1 MKTLLLLAT
10 AALVLF
16 AATRLLAGDFMDPA
30 EAARRVE
37 QGNAILI
44 DVREPAEWA
53 DTGVATPAVLLP
65 LSDLRGNRTQWKDF
79 LAKHAGKELIVYCR
93 SGTRSGI
100 ATKLLTA
107 EGHTVANAG
116 AFKHWQA
123 AGLPVRQVEAR

>member
-1 MKTLLLLAT
+1 MKTPLLLVIV
-10 AALVLF
+10 ALILF
-16 AATRLLAGDFMDPA
+16 AATRVLAGDFMDPA

-37 QGNAILI
+37 QGTAILI

-65 LSDLRGNRTQWKDF
+65 LSDLRGDRTQWKPF
-79 LAKHAGKELIVYCR
+79 LEKHAGKELIVYCR
-93 SGTRSGI
+93 SGARSGV

-107 EGHTVANAG
+107 EGRTVANAG
-116 AFKHWQA
+116 GFKHWQG

>member
-1 MKTLLLLAT
+1 MKTLLLLFA
-10 AALVLF
+10 AALALF

-37 QGNAILI
+37 QGSAILI

-53 DTGVATPAVLLP
+53 ETGVATPAVLLP
-65 LSDLRGNRTQWKDF
+65 LSDLRGERAQWKPF
-79 LAKHAGKELIVYCR
+79 LAKHAGKELILYCR

-100 ATKLLTA
+100 AAKLLA
-107 EGHTVANAG
+107 EEGHPVANAG